1 MHTLYSY
8 INLGQ
13 AYIIIILVSRFLFT
27 TIIIAEVILLQHV
40 PPKDKV
46 VTLFLTNKIYNFKT
60 ITNYNNNVLYLQ
72 YTASKI

>member
-27 TIIIAEVILLQHV
+27 TIIIAKVILLQRDLFKLWFLILNNQIQFSNVEVDRPDTISYV
-40 PPKDKV
+40 PYSY
-46 VTLFLTNKIYNFKT
+46 F
-60 ITNYNNNVLYLQ
+60 
-72 YTASKI
+72 